1 MFLNKRWEQ
10 ASVALSKAGRNR
22 EVKICDAYLLREKAR
37 LIFTTAGEV
46 RVRAFV
52 TAAEAFI
59 TCARESTSEE
69 DNERLAHERLAYYAA
84 AGECYQEAGDLK
96 NAGDNY
102 RIAEQYPAAA
112 CAYREGEHFDEMVE
126 VINRHRD
133 VIDGGLIERL
143 KTDAKVHYF
152 KVYFNSRPAA
162 KCV

>member
-59 TCARESTSEE
+59 TCARDSTLEE
-69 DNERLAHERLAYYAA
+69 VDERLAHERLAYYRT
-84 AGECYQEAGDLK
+84 AGECYSEARDLK
-96 NAGDNY
+96 SAGDNY
-102 RIAEQYPAAA
+102 CIAGEYTEAAR
-112 CAYREGEHFDEMVE
+112 AYREGGYFDEMVE

-133 VIDGGLIERL
+133 VMNGGLIERL
-143 KTDAKVHYF
+143 EADAKVHYF
-152 KVYFNSRPAA
+152 KVYSNNRTAA
-162 KCV
+162 KYV